1 VRSIRTSS
9 KTRYQNR
16 SNGGQYNDKF
26 YDQDKDKYFGW
37 VDKLKDGT
45 HVFVTVEKITREKQR
60 SLDQNAYYWGVVVK
74 ILAGET
80 GYTKDEMHEAL
91 KVKFLTYENVK
102 GIPTVLSTA
111 NLNTKQ
117 FEVYLEMVRRWA
129 AMDLGIVIPEPNQ
142 VDFTD

>member
-1 VRSIRTSS
+1 MKPRFRAILT
-9 KTRYQNR
+9 
-16 SNGGQYNDKF
+16 
-26 YDQDKDKYFGW
+26 DQKEAGFDIYPSDIQKYLRHLEKIQF
-37 VDKLKDGT
+37 GT
-45 HVFVTVEKITREKQR
+45 HVFITIEKITREKQR

-74 ILAGET
+74 ILAWEI

>member
-1 VRSIRTSS
+1 MKPRFRGTIDYSRSRVWPIIYDS
-9 KTRYQNR
+9 
-16 SNGGQYNDKF
+16 DLVKF
-26 YDQDKDKYFGW
+26 HKHFESFKEGD
-37 VDKLKDGT
+37 
-45 HVFVTVEKITREKQR
+45 HVFVTIEKITREKQR

-111 NLNTKQ
+111 DLNTKQ

-129 AMDLGIVIPEPNQ
+129 AMDLGVVIPEPNQ

>member
-1 VRSIRTSS
+1 MKPRFRAIITEPG
-9 KTRYQNR
+9 NEEFP
-16 SNGGQYNDKF
+16 DLF
-26 YDQDKDKYFGW
+26 DLYDSDWSKYFKYM
-37 VDKLKDGT
+37 DKLGVGT
-45 HVFVTVEKITREKQR
+45 HIFITVEKITREKTR
-60 SLDQNAYYWGVVVK
+60 SLEQNAYYWGVVVK

-102 GIPTVLSTA
+102 GIPTVLSTTK
-111 NLNTKQ
+111 LNTKQ

-142 VDFTD
+142 ISFLD

>member
-1 VRSIRTSS
+1 MVGNIMKPRFRAVIKDGVLDFSTYPNDAEKMFGYI
-9 KTRYQNR
+9 TRL
-16 SNGGQYNDKF
+16 G
-26 YDQDKDKYFGW
+26 
-37 VDKLKDGT
+37 DGT
-45 HVFVTVEKITREKQR
+45 HVFVTVEKITRERQR

-80 GYTKDEMHEAL
+80 GYTKDEMHDAL
-91 KVKFLTYENVK
+91 KVKFLTYENVR